1 MRAVLDTNVLIAA
14 FVTEGICANLLL
26 RAKKRQFDLI
36 TRLFI
41 LQEFELTLSKK
52 FSPIKQEGENVLVI
66 IAEAAQYNVQPS
78 KTEPGVCR
86 DKDDDIVPAYA
97 LEAAV
102 DYLATGDKDLLIL
115 KMFRAIRIVTPR
127 DF

>member
-14 FVTEGICANLLL
+14 FVTEGICAKLLL

-86 DKDDDIVPAYA
+86 DKDDIVLACA
-97 LEAAV
+97 LERRSIIWQ
-102 DYLATGDKDLLIL
+102 LET
-115 KMFRAIRIVTPR
+115 RTC
-127 DF
+127 

>member
-1 MRAVLDTNVLIAA
+1 MCLSQ
-14 FVTEGICANLLL
+14 LLL
-26 RAKKRQFDLI
+26 LKASAQSFYCGHGKRQFDLV
-36 TRLFI
+36 TGPFI
-41 LQEFELTLSKK
+41 LHKFERTLSKK
-52 FSPIKQEGENVLVI
+52 FSAKKQERENALVI
-66 IAEAAQYNVQPS
+66 IAEAAQDNVEPP
-78 KTEPGVCR
+78 KTLSGVCR